1 MVFFCIADTISV
13 GTGKIYISDNLFKF
27 AAGQL
32 DTSVSNGSVFE
43 MQLFSKK
50 FPINEV
56 LKIYLLTCTISSLGT
71 NFIQMETLIFFS
83 ISYDNAS
90 VDNTELL

>member
-32 DTSVSNGSVFE
+32 YTSVSNGSLVE

-50 FPINEV
+50 LPINQV
-56 LKIYLLTCTISSLGT
+56 SVID
-71 NFIQMETLIFFS
+71 IFLDLHYIKFG
-83 ISYDNAS
+83 N
-90 VDNTELL
+90 